1 MERAKSHAELP
12 ADESTGEQGQEIESK
27 EEPTTSNGPRPAMA
41 MERER
46 KTGLLTKP
54 QPPIQLGSG

>member
-41 MERER
+41 MERE
-46 KTGLLTKP
+46 KDW
-54 QPPIQLGSG
+54 PIDKAPASNPIG